1 MDNERPLVLMVEDD
15 ADITILNKK
24 WLEVAGYETI
34 SAETLAEARLL
45 LKTRSPDVIIL
56 DILLQDGNGL
66 DFFTELRQNS
76 SAPVL
81 FLTAQAKPEE
91 RLAGLVSGGNDY
103 ITKPYDI
110 AELSVRVKNFITL
123 KQNAGRPVENVV
135 YGSLRL
141 DIISGLAYLN
151 GVDIN
156 LSAKE
161 FALLQVFVS
170 NREKAMDIDYL
181 YKRVWGNQGGAEAGV
196 GAVRTAVSR
205 LRVKLEDSEFMI
217 IARRGAGYSFIKE

>member
-45 LKTRSPDVIIL
+45 LKSRSPDVIIL

-66 DFFTELRQNS
+66 DFFPELRQNS

-110 AELSVRVKNFITL
+110 AELSVRVKNFINL
-123 KQNAGRPVENVV
+123 KQSADKPVENVV

-141 DIISGLAYLN
+141 DVISGLAYLN

-181 YKRVWGNQGGAEAGV
+181 YKRVWGKSGAEAGV

-205 LRVKLEDSEFMI
+205 LRVKLDDSEFMI
-217 IARRGAGYSFIKE
+217 IARRGAGYAFIRE